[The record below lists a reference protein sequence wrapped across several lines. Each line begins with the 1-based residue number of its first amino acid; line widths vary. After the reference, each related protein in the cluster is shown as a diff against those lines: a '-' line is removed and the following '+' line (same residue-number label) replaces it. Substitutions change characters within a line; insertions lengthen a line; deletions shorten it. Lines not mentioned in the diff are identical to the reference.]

1 MNPAETKRQGAF
13 WAGSSADGDDHRTA
27 LVFRGFI
34 SLGNRFD
41 VPVWLSGNLPLP
53 GASWKAVA
61 VYWGLDLLA
70 GGCHSCF
77 SDDICPESWYH
88 PQFFCSF
95 LYRRHGSVPGA
106 GEETIYM
113 RRAGCYFICMQAL
126 CVAAE
131 EIQEKR

>member
-1 MNPAETKRQGAF
+1 MEMIIGQLWYF
-13 WAGSSADGDDHRTA
+13 
-27 LVFRGFI
+27 
-34 SLGNRFD
+34 
-41 VPVWLSGNLPLP
+41 
-53 GASWKAVA
+53 GASFLWGIVLMFLYDFLEIFRCRVRHGKLWLFIEDWIFWLVA
-61 VYWGLDLLA
+61 AIL
-70 GGCHSCF
+70 F